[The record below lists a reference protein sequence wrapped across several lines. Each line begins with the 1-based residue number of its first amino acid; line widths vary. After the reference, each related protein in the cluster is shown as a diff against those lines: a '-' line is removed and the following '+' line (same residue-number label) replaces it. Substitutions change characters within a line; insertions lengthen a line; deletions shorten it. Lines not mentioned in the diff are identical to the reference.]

1 VNKIKKDFS
10 VIFFKRIF
18 SQKKMIKKDF
28 FWVHN
33 KDLYVI
39 CITYVLEPRP
49 MIVRFW
55 KNNGED
61 EEEKVRKGKNE

>member
-1 VNKIKKDFS
+1 
-10 VIFFKRIF
+10 
-18 SQKKMIKKDF
+18 M
-28 FWVHN
+28 
-33 KDLYVI
+33 
-39 CITYVLEPRP
+39 LEPRP